1 MTESGATAGLP
12 GTRTRIL
19 PFVTHTSVVVGNPKP
34 ASKTLHAASLLAEG
48 LAGQAPDSVLDLVEL
63 GARLLS
69 WGDETVQRAADT
81 VARSS
86 LVVFASP
93 TYKATFTGL
102 LKLFLE
108 QFAGGTGLAGVVAV
122 PLMLGAGD
130 AHALAPEVHLRPVLS
145 ELGATCPAP
154 ALYLIDRTYETD
166 GALAAYVER
175 WGPVVRTLTGAAP

>member
-81 VARSS
+81 VARGRSLRYSPGWGGAPVSRVASKYSS
-86 LVVFASP
+86 GRP
-93 TYKATFTGL
+93 ATPVSFSSSQRRVL
-102 LKLFLE
+102 PLRW
-108 QFAGGTGLAGVVAV
+108 LAQT
-122 PLMLGAGD
+122 
-130 AHALAPEVHLRPVLS
+130 R
-145 ELGATCPAP
+145 
-154 ALYLIDRTYETD
+154 YDRFRVTKQS
-166 GALAAYVER
+166 L
-175 WGPVVRTLTGAAP
+175 PI

>member
-1 MTESGATAGLP
+1 M
-12 GTRTRIL
+12 L
-19 PFVTHTSVVVGNPKP
+19 PFVRTTVVVGNPKP
-34 ASKTLHAASLLAEG
+34 ASKTRHAASLLAEG
-48 LAGQAPDSVLDLVEL
+48 LAGEPPGTVIDLVDL
-63 GARLLS
+63 GAGLLS
-69 WGDETVQRAADT
+69 WGDGAVQAAADT
-81 VARSS
+81 VAGSS

-122 PLMLGAGD
+122 PLMLGAGE

-154 ALYLIDRTYETD
+154 ALYLVDRTYETD
-166 GALAAYVER
+166 GVLQAYAQR
-175 WGPVVRTLTGAAP
+175 WGPVVRTLAGASP